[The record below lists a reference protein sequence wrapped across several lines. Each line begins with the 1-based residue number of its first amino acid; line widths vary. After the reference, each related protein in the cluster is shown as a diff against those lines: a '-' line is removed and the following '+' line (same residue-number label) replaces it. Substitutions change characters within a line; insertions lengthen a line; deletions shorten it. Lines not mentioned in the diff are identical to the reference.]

1 MNQKDL
7 ISYLNRVYKY
17 LEIYGID
24 KYNLRENLLISF
36 MINELIDENQNTGLL
51 NEKEILRL
59 HQLIYDV
66 LNNDTLIKSKKS
78 EISYIGLPGNVYQL
92 IYNFVYG

>member
-1 MNQKDL
+1 MDQRDL

-24 KYNLRENLLISF
+24 KYNLRENLLLSF

-51 NEKEILRL
+51 NEKEISSLY
-59 HQLIYDV
+59 QLIYDV
-66 LNNDTLIKSKKS
+66 SNNDTLIKSKKS
-78 EISYIGLPGNVYQL
+78 EISYIGLPDNIYQL

>member
-1 MNQKDL
+1 MDRKDL
-7 ISYLNRVYKY
+7 ISYLNRIYKY

-24 KYNLRENLLISF
+24 KYYLRENLLLSF

-51 NEKEILRL
+51 NEKEILSL
-59 HQLIYDV
+59 YQLIYDV
-66 LNNDTLIKSKKS
+66 LNNDTLIKFKKS
-78 EISYIGLPGNVYQL
+78 EISYIGLPENVYQL

>member
-1 MNQKDL
+1 MDQKDL

-24 KYNLRENLLISF
+24 KYNLRDNLLLSF
-36 MINELIDENQNTGLL
+36 MINELIDENQKTGLL
-51 NEKEILRL
+51 NEGDISNL
-59 HQLIYDV
+59 HRLIYDV
-66 LNNDTLIKSKKS
+66 SNNDTLIKSKKS
-78 EISYIGLPGNVYQL
+78 EISYIGLPDNIYQL

>member
-1 MNQKDL
+1 MDQKDL

-24 KYNLRENLLISF
+24 KYNLRDNLLLSF
-36 MINELIDENQNTGLL
+36 MISELINENQNTGLL
-51 NEKEILRL
+51 NEGDISNIYRL
-59 HQLIYDV
+59 IHDV
-66 LNNDTLIKSKKS
+66 SNNDTLIKSKKS
-78 EISYIGLPGNVYQL
+78 EISYIGLPGNIYKL

>member
-1 MNQKDL
+1 MDRKDL
-7 ISYLNRVYKY
+7 ISYLNRIYKY
-17 LEIYGID
+17 LGIYGID
-24 KYNLRENLLISF
+24 KYNLRENLLLSF

-78 EISYIGLPGNVYQL
+78 EISYIGLPNNVYQL

>member
-1 MNQKDL
+1 MDRKDL
-7 ISYLNRVYKY
+7 ISYLNRIYKY

-24 KYNLRENLLISF
+24 KYDLRENLLLSF

-51 NEKEILRL
+51 NEKEILSL
-59 HQLIYDV
+59 YQLIYDV
-66 LNNDTLIKSKKS
+66 LNNDTLIKFKKS
-78 EISYIGLPGNVYQL
+78 EISYIGLPENVYQL

>member
-1 MNQKDL
+1 MDRKDL
-7 ISYLNRVYKY
+7 ISYLNRIYKY

-24 KYNLRENLLISF
+24 KYNLRENLLLSF

-51 NEKEILRL
+51 NEKEISSLY
-59 HQLIYDV
+59 QLIYDV
-66 LNNDTLIKSKKS
+66 LNNDTLIKLKKS
-78 EISYIGLPGNVYQL
+78 EISYIGLPDNVYQL

>member
-24 KYNLRENLLISF
+24 KYNLRENLLLLF
-36 MINELIDENQNTGLL
+36 MIKELIDENKNTGSLSEEDIL
-51 NEKEILRL
+51 NLY
-59 HQLIYDV
+59 HLIYDAS
-66 LNNDTLIKSKKS
+66 NNDTLIKLKKS
-78 EISYIGLPGNVYQL
+78 EISYIGLPDNIYQL
-92 IYNFVYG
+92 IYDFVYG

>member
-1 MNQKDL
+1 MDQKDL

-24 KYNLRENLLISF
+24 KYNLRDNLLLSF
-36 MINELIDENQNTGLL
+36 MINELIDENQKTGLL
-51 NEKEILRL
+51 NEKEISSLY
-59 HQLIYDV
+59 QLIYDV
-66 LNNDTLIKSKKS
+66 SNNDTLIKSKKS
-78 EISYIGLPGNVYQL
+78 EISYIGLPDNVYQL

>member
-1 MNQKDL
+1 MNQKNL

-24 KYNLRENLLISF
+24 KYNLRENLLLSF

-51 NEKEILRL
+51 SEEDILNL
-59 HQLIYDV
+59 YHLIYDV
-66 LNNDTLIKSKKS
+66 SNNDTLIKLKKS
-78 EISYIGLPGNVYQL
+78 EISYIGLPGNIYQL
-92 IYNFVYG
+92 IYDFVYG

>member
-1 MNQKDL
+1 MDRKDL
-7 ISYLNRVYKY
+7 ISYLNRIYKY

-24 KYNLRENLLISF
+24 KYDLRENLLLSF

-51 NEKEILRL
+51 NEKEILGL
-59 HQLIYDV
+59 YQLIYDV

-78 EISYIGLPGNVYQL
+78 EISYIGLPENVHQL

>member
-1 MNQKDL
+1 MDRKDL
-7 ISYLNRVYKY
+7 ISYLNRIYKY

-24 KYNLRENLLISF
+24 KYNIRENLLLSF

-51 NEKEILRL
+51 NEKEILSL
-59 HQLIYDV
+59 YQLIYDV

-78 EISYIGLPGNVYQL
+78 EISYIGLSENVYQL

>member
-1 MNQKDL
+1 MDRKDL
-7 ISYLNRVYKY
+7 ISYLNRIYKY
-17 LEIYGID
+17 LGIYGID
-24 KYNLRENLLISF
+24 KYNLRENLLLSF

>member
-24 KYNLRENLLISF
+24 KYNLRENLLLSF
-36 MINELIDENQNTGLL
+36 MINELIDENKNTGLL
-51 NEKEILRL
+51 SEEDILNL
-59 HQLIYDV
+59 YHLIYDV
-66 LNNDTLIKSKKS
+66 SNNDTLIKLKKS

-92 IYNFVYG
+92 IYDFVYA

>member
-1 MNQKDL
+1 MDRKDL
-7 ISYLNRVYKY
+7 ISYLNRIYKY

-24 KYNLRENLLISF
+24 KYGLRENLLLSF

-51 NEKEILRL
+51 NEKEILSL
-59 HQLIYDV
+59 YQLICDV

-78 EISYIGLPGNVYQL
+78 EISYIGLPDNVYQL
-92 IYNFVYG
+92 IYDFVYG

>member
-1 MNQKDL
+1 MDRKDL
-7 ISYLNRVYKY
+7 TSYLNRVYKY

-24 KYNLRENLLISF
+24 KYNLRHNLLLSF

-51 NEKEILRL
+51 NEKEISSLY
-59 HQLIYDV
+59 QLIYDV
-66 LNNDTLIKSKKS
+66 SNNDTLIKSKKS
-78 EISYIGLPGNVYQL
+78 EISYIGLPNNVYQL

>member
-24 KYNLRENLLISF
+24 KYNLRENLLLSF

-51 NEKEILRL
+51 SEEDILNL
-59 HQLIYDV
+59 HQLIHDV

-78 EISYIGLPGNVYQL
+78 EISYIGLPNNVYQL

>member
-1 MNQKDL
+1 MDQKDL

-24 KYNLRENLLISF
+24 KYNLRENLLLSF
-36 MINELIDENQNTGLL
+36 MVNELIDENQKTGLL
-51 NEKEILRL
+51 NEKEISSLY
-59 HQLIYDV
+59 QLIYDV
-66 LNNDTLIKSKKS
+66 SNNDTLIKSKKS
-78 EISYIGLPGNVYQL
+78 EIAYIGLPDNIYQL